1 MECTLPQSLREA
13 YPALCDPKNLDTSV
27 EEVFSMM
34 LGVNCRRMAEAPE
47 TQDEQERGTVT
58 AVIGL
63 GGVLSG
69 ACVFRCSGRA
79 AMRLVGCMAGMTF
92 SEVDEMVEDGIG
104 EICNMVAGAWRNRVP
119 ELAAH
124 CGLSVPAVVSGSGYN
139 LHLQALEF
147 HLQYA
152 YGFEEVRFT
161 VSISCGG
168 VQSSKPRTT

>member
-1 MECTLPQSLREA
+1 MECTMPQTLRENH
-13 YPALCDPKNLDTSV
+13 PALCDPANLDASV

-34 LGVNCRRMAEAPE
+34 LGVSCRRVADEAIADAGD
-47 TQDEQERGTVT
+47 QDGTVT

-63 GGVLSG
+63 GGILSG
-69 ACVFRCSGRA
+69 ACVFRCSSRA
-79 AMRLVGCMAGMTF
+79 ALRMVGRMAAMTF

-124 CGLSVPAVVSGSGYN
+124 CGLSVPAVVSGNAYN

-147 HLQYA
+147 QLQCA
-152 YGFEEVRFT
+152 YGFEDVRFT
-161 VSISCGG
+161 VAISCGG
-168 VQSSKPRTT
+168 LSQPKPRTA